1 MARKKKDDIKAKT
14 KGKALVEFVLNRF
27 NYSKTNMASRH
38 DKWAEYYND
47 YRGTE
52 SDLKE
57 AWQANYIV
65 TSLKEAV
72 RTKLPIYMNI
82 LFPADLSKSFDIKAG
97 EENDEAAIP
106 ALKNIITYQLGNVGK
121 DKGGLFNVA
130 EGFIKQFEIYGYSL
144 AKVPWIEKEDQGKTV
159 FEGID
164 IEVCDIFNAFP
175 DPVAIDVNKSWI
187 VIRKP
192 DVFVSH
198 LRQLETKKVYH
209 SIIDL
214 KDTSQP
220 NASDTV
226 GENKIN
232 TDRVEL
238 LEYHGEVPKSLL
250 EGKISDE
257 TTVNAFE
264 DDYVRAII
272 TIANREVC
280 IRNEEYP
287 YDCGNIFV
295 DASKDKMPNE
305 QFGVGTGED
314 IQSYAAELTN
324 AHNKLSDCVN
334 LISNPMSVMNQQK
347 MAGISGGIIIS
358 HPGKVFFTNPN
369 VEDVN
374 RAMVFINMTAQ
385 AASLTPLI
393 NFIKMLE
400 EKIMKTTQAVPVIS
414 ASPTKEGLPDTLGA
428 TRLMQGNAAEPIK
441 HIVKHCLEPWYQRVL
456 EIIYKH
462 DLQFF
467 SKETAYRVLGKEK
480 GAQWLAEKKKNDIER
495 KDIKL
500 AGNPDFIPR
509 GVSVFEEHQVE
520 LANLLK
526 LTEIAPMFMK
536 PAMDMMGNPLPP
548 GQDGKP
554 QMEPVFNL
562 EEIAKRVGEDMNF
575 SNLEELIPGLKEER
589 ERKEAQQTTNQA
601 GTSTPAKAP
610 QLGLGRGTPPPST
623 NLVGNVPPM
632 PQGGMR

>member
-1 MARKKKDDIKAKT
+1 MAKKKDDIKART
-14 KGKALVEFVLNRF
+14 KGKALVEFVLNRY
-27 NYSKTNMASRH
+27 NYSKNNMAERH
-38 DKWAEYYND
+38 AKWLEYYED
-47 YRGTE
+47 YRGTQ
-52 SDLKE
+52 SDTKE
-57 AWQANYIV
+57 IWQSNYTV

-82 LFPADLSKSFDIKAG
+82 LFPADLSKSFDIQAG
-97 EENDEAAIP
+97 EENDEAMIP
-106 ALKNIITYQLGNVGK
+106 ALKDIIAYQLGNVGK
-121 DKGGLFNVA
+121 GRGGLFNVA

-144 AKVPWIEKEDQGKTV
+144 AKVPWIEKTDDDE
-159 FEGID
+159 FEGAD

-175 DPVAIDVNKSWI
+175 DPVALNVNKSWI

-198 LRQLETKKVYH
+198 LRQLETQGTYH
-209 SIIDL
+209 SILDL

-220 NASDTV
+220 GASDTV

-257 TTVNAFE
+257 ADVNVYE
-264 DDYVRAII
+264 DDYVKAII

-280 IRNEEYP
+280 IRNDEYP
-287 YDCGNIFV
+287 FECGNIFV

-314 IQSYAAELTN
+314 IQSYASELTN
-324 AHNKLSDCVN
+324 AHNKLSDCIN
-334 LISNPMSVMNQQK
+334 IIANPMAIMNQQA
-347 MAGISGGIIIS
+347 MAGVSGGVVIS

-369 VEDVN
+369 IDDVG
-374 RAMVFINMTAQ
+374 RAMAWVNTTAQ
-385 AASLTPLI
+385 AASLGPLI
-393 NFIKMLE
+393 NFIGMLE

-414 ASPTKEGLPDTLGA
+414 AMPSASELPDTLGQ
-428 TRLMQGNAAEPIK
+428 TRIQQGNAVEPTK

-456 EIIYKH
+456 EIFYKH

-467 SKETAYRVLGKEK
+467 SKEAAYRVLGKEK
-480 GAQWLAEKKKNDIER
+480 GAQWIKEKSKNDIEK

-509 GVSVFEEHQVE
+509 GVSIFEEHQVE

-536 PAMDMMGNPLPP
+536 PTYNPDGTPAMGGDGNPA
-548 GQDGKP
+548 
-554 QMEPVFNL
+554 MEPVFNL
-562 EEIAKRVGEDMNF
+562 EAIAKRVGEDMNF
-575 SNLEELIPGLKEER
+575 RDLEELIPGLKEER
-589 ERKEAQQTTNQA
+589 ERKEAQKTANQA
-601 GTSTPAKAP
+601 GTSTPAQP
-610 QLGLGRGTPPPST
+610 QQPGTAGRIPPPPA
-623 NLVGNVPPM
+623 VPAGNVPPQV
-632 PQGGMR
+632 PVNQGGR